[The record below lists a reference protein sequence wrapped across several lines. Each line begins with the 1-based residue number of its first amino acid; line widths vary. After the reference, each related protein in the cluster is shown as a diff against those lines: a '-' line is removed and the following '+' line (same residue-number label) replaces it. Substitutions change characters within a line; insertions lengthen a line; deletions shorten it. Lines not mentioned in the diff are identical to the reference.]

1 MTFCRVKHLEAMLP
15 IAVRVVAAE
24 MRAAEGA
31 GKQRVNFDKGERV
44 RPRYGSY

>member
-15 IAVRVVAAE
+15 KAVRVVAAE

-31 GKQRVNFDKGERV
+31 KQRVNFDKGERV